1 MQGAAL
7 EARTSAKAKWVL
19 CDDKQ
24 RATGCERDGCVFVCV
39 LSEAGLYVMAPLSHH
54 AAFLLSLLIQEFA
67 KLCARQ
73 STMPSA

>member
-1 MQGAAL
+1 
-7 EARTSAKAKWVL
+7 
-19 CDDKQ
+19 
-24 RATGCERDGCVFVCV
+24 VFVCV